1 MCRIVYSLREHTV
14 RKHQIPL
21 LHKII
26 SEMKT
31 IDFLFDLKKIG
42 LPFIS
47 VTEGVFKGLCF
58 LVDTGCTESVMFSFV
73 AKHFENDLRT
83 DGEYSTMCGM
93 EGRPVETLKVFGD
106 ISFGGSLTTVHFHLL
121 NDSTVSKR
129 VEEDF
134 GFQMHG
140 ILGMDFMLANNWIV
154 DIVNRRIII
163 DEQVE
168 QVA

>member
-1 MCRIVYSLREHTV
+1 M
-14 RKHQIPL
+14 

-31 IDFLFDLKKIG
+31 IDFLFDLKKIS
-42 LPFIS
+42 LPFVS

-73 AKHFENDLRT
+73 AKHFENDLKT
-83 DGEYSTMCGM
+83 DGENGSMFGV
-93 EGRPVETLKVFGD
+93 EGKPVETLKVFGD
-106 ISFGGSLTTVHFHLL
+106 MSFGGSLTTVHFHLL
-121 NDSTVSKR
+121 DDSTASQR
-129 VEEDF
+129 IQDDY

-140 ILGMDFMLANNWIV
+140 ILGMDFMLASNWIV